1 MEDEHH
7 EGDTDRPVS
16 DFLRE
21 AHPIERAVGID
32 YYVSATDGIGGR
44 LRESPEDFLVRE
56 LEAFEPEPLA
66 ADRGSYP
73 ELVVRVTLRDWDT
86 NDFARRISDA
96 LGISR
101 ERVSWAGTKDKRAVT
116 TQLFTLREVDPEDL
130 PEIRGVEIEP
140 LGRAGR
146 RLSFGDLAGNAFEIR
161 VAATVPETP
170 ERVAGVVRD
179 LQAFA
184 GSDADTDAGDDVT
197 ADATPEETEP
207 IIDATVD
214 VPNYFGQ
221 QRFGSRR
228 PVTHVVG
235 LAIARNDPR
244 EAVRLYAG
252 NPAETEPDDTQA
264 ARNRV
269 DDAFGTEPTGVTDR
283 DDGGGARGVDVN
295 SLPVVV
301 AAGTGDGDW
310 EACLDAIPGKLRFE
324 RSMIHRLAD
333 RDVAPDSPA
342 DHDDWWHAL
351 EAVPSNLQRLFVNA
365 AQSFLFNRIVSER
378 LPRGLPFD
386 RPVAGDVVC
395 FADSDAPEKL
405 YAPDTD
411 RLQRVDA
418 DRVSIVSRHCDRG
431 RAFVT
436 APLVGTETELGDG
449 EPGEIER
456 EMLDAVGID
465 SEDFA
470 LPGEFDSSGTRRAV
484 SLRTDLDATF
494 DAGDPRFAFALPSGS
509 YATVLLREFSKSG
522 PLEL

>member
-1 MEDEHH
+1 MTSE
-7 EGDTDRPVS
+7 RN
-16 DFLRE
+16 LRE
-21 AHPIERAVGID
+21 AHPTERAVGMD
-32 YYVSATDGIGGR
+32 YYVSDADGIGGR
-44 LRESPEDFLVRE
+44 LRESPEDFRVRE
-56 LEAFEPEPLA
+56 LEAFDPEPLG

-116 TQLFTLREVDPEDL
+116 TQLFTLREVDPDDL
-130 PEIRGVEIEP
+130 PAIRGADIEP

-161 VAATVPETP
+161 VADAVAEAP
-170 ERVAGVVRD
+170 ERVAETVRD
-179 LQAFA
+179 LRAFA
-184 GSDADTDAGDDVT
+184 GDEGDDDGE
-197 ADATPEETEP
+197 DASDVGASPAE
-207 IIDATVD
+207 ATVG

-252 NPAETEPDDTQA
+252 NPAETEPDDTRA
-264 ARNRV
+264 ARDRVDAAFGVDPDVAGGAAEEGLAGDVAAGV
-269 DDAFGTEPTGVTDR
+269 DDAER
-283 DDGGGARGVDVN
+283 
-295 SLPVVV
+295 S
-301 AAGTGDGDW
+301 AADGTGDGDW
-310 EACLDAIPGKLRFE
+310 GACLDAIPGKLRFE
-324 RSMIHRLAD
+324 RSMVHRLAD
-333 RDVAPDSPA
+333 RGVAPDAPP
-342 DHDDWWHAL
+342 DDEDWWHAL

-365 AQSFLFNRIVSER
+365 AQSFLFNRILSER
-378 LPRGLPFD
+378 LRRGLPFD

-395 FADSDAPEKL
+395 FADGDAPEEL

-418 DRVSIVSRHCDRG
+418 DRVSVVSRHCERD

-456 EMLDAVGID
+456 EVLADAGIE
-465 SEDFA
+465 SGDFA
-470 LPGEFDSSGTRRAV
+470 LPGDFDSEGTRRAIL
-484 SLRTDLDATF
+484 LRTDLDASF
-494 DAGDPRFAFALPSGS
+494 ADGDPRFAFALPSGS
-509 YATVLLREFSKSG
+509 YATVLLREFTKRG
-522 PLEL
+522 PLDL

>member
-1 MEDEHH
+1 M
-7 EGDTDRPVS
+7 TS
-16 DFLRE
+16 DHDLRE
-21 AHPIERAVGID
+21 AHPTERAVGMD
-32 YYVSATDGIGGR
+32 YHVSDADGIGGR
-44 LRESPEDFLVRE
+44 LRESPEDFRVRE
-56 LEAFEPEPLA
+56 LEAFEPESLG

-116 TQLFTLREVDPEDL
+116 TQLFTLREVDPDDL
-130 PEIRGVEIEP
+130 PAIRGAEIEA

-161 VAATVPETP
+161 VADAVGEAPG
-170 ERVAGVVRD
+170 RVADAVRD
-179 LQAFA
+179 LRAFA
-184 GSDADTDAGDDVT
+184 GGGDDGDSDDGCDTDGHGDDNDDR
-197 ADATPEETEP
+197 DASAAEDPAAE
-207 IIDATVD
+207 ATVG

-252 NPAETEPDDTQA
+252 NPAETEPDDTRA
-264 ARNRV
+264 ARDRV
-269 DDAFGTEPTGVTDR
+269 DEAFGVDAAVAGA
-283 DDGGGARGVDVN
+283 GIAGGAAAADVADAER
-295 SLPVVV
+295 S
-301 AAGTGDGDW
+301 AADGTGDGDW
-310 EACLDAIPGKLRFE
+310 GACLDAIPGKLRFE
-324 RSMIHRLAD
+324 RSMVHRLAD
-333 RDVAPDSPA
+333 RGVAPDAPP
-342 DHDDWWHAL
+342 DDDDWWHAL

-365 AQSFLFNRIVSER
+365 AQSFLFNRIASER
-378 LPRGLPFD
+378 LRRGLPFD

-395 FADSDAPEKL
+395 FANGDAPDEL

-418 DRVSIVSRHCDRG
+418 DRVSVVSRHCERG

-456 EMLDAVGID
+456 EVLADAGVAPG
-465 SEDFA
+465 DFA
-470 LPGEFDSSGTRRAV
+470 LPGEFDSAGTRRALL
-484 SLRTDLDATF
+484 LRTDLDVTF
-494 DAGDPRFAFALPSGS
+494 ADGDPRFAFALPSGS
-509 YATVLLREFSKSG
+509 YATVVLREFTKSG
-522 PLEL
+522 PLDL